1 MRIID
6 LKITA
11 VFDDE
16 TTASISWDLLSRELD
31 KLDFSTLADTRIR
44 LDTLIKTL
52 RALNLQIGRK
62 KRNAAREDVKRHT
75 VARAR
80 NWRLDMN
87 PTTKHGKTGGVGVER
102 TGVYIGSGAK
112 GSGWFRAKKP
122 QKGSGENCRHIIPA
136 GNWFWS
142 CPVTSD
148 VYCVSCAPKGAQ

>member
-16 TTASISWDLLSRELD
+16 TTASISWDLLGRELD
-31 KLDFSTLADTRIR
+31 KLDFSTLADTRLR

-52 RALNLQIGRK
+52 RALNFKIGK
-62 KRNAAREDVKRHT
+62 KKFHPAKADVKRHT

-80 NWRLDMN
+80 NWRN
-87 PTTKHGKTGGVGVER
+87 EVQPTTKHSKTGGQGVER

-122 QKGSGENCRHIIPA
+122 QKGSGENCRHFIPS
-136 GNWFWS
+136 GNWFWTHPS
-142 CPVTSD
+142 TSD
-148 VYCVSCAPKGAQ
+148 IYCVGCAPKGAL